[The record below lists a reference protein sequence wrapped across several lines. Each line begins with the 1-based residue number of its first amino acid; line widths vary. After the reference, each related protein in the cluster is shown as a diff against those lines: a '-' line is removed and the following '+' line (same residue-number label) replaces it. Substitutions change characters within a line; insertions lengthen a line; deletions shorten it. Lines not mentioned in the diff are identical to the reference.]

1 MSHFSFPTSS
11 TATARSRPA
20 ARRKEST
27 PPFSP
32 YAKHSVHAA
41 VVPRIAAM
49 RSKFA
54 LNDANPASA
63 SAHDTELFVALEAH
77 CAPNAEPGLYC
88 GHHYT
93 APLCSSANRS
103 GAPGGSITTL
113 ERAEE
118 FAHARKIPLMILCDP
133 EPAELGSYP
142 IFCLHPNRI
151 SLSRPGPGDAAI
163 RARFHPH
170 LLAP

>member
-63 SAHDTELFVALEAH
+63 SAHATELFVALDEGSTRNDAVRNLPSAETPRRVFFS
-77 CAPNAEPGLYC
+77 AP
-88 GHHYT
+88 
-93 APLCSSANRS
+93 
-103 GAPGGSITTL
+103 APGTRPSVKVL
-113 ERAEE
+113 LRRPARRSVEMCAEE
-118 FAHARKIPLMILCDP
+118 GVFATAATSASSFSRRTSARTFRRSRSSRLSTATCW
-133 EPAELGSYP
+133 EL
-142 IFCLHPNRI
+142 
-151 SLSRPGPGDAAI
+151 RPGQ
-163 RARFHPH
+163 
-170 LLAP
+170 